1 MSRIFDKLPGV
12 LMSVES
18 VTDTLRHMWDMDS
31 GADTNPTDFRA
42 SQLNLIL
49 HFGMTTTPE
58 EAVETFDTAIRF
70 AQRYPCRI
78 VVLCPFDESR
88 SDEEFEGKLFSQ
100 CYIGKDMRDLCCC
113 EALILGYSPEQSD
126 FLENQVS
133 IWLESD
139 LPVYHWLHRVP
150 AERVSHNYLGFL
162 SRCRRVIF
170 DGEIEGEDYDRIA
183 WPDASRV
190 ADLAYARILPLRQ
203 SLGQFLSGYPK
214 EELIAGLQSLKFQY
228 TRGLRRQVY
237 KLMSWHRSALEKCF
251 SKPADIDSVVFAFE
265 QLVVENSDNCM
276 RIDWNFGNDE
286 NYIAWEYNRS
296 QRAGRIR
303 SSLPSGTFELPLH
316 IEPLKPEFGLSEAMF
331 FG

>member
-1 MSRIFDKLPGV
+1 MSRIFDNLPGV
-12 LMSVES
+12 PMSVES
-18 VTDTLRHMWDMDS
+18 VTDTLRHMWDMES
-31 GADTNPTDFRA
+31 GAGSNPSDFRA

-49 HFGMTTTPE
+49 HFGMTTTAD
-58 EAVETFDTAIRF
+58 EARETFETAIRF

-78 VVLCPFDESR
+78 VVLCPFDESEAE
-88 SDEEFEGKLFSQ
+88 EEFEAKLFSQ
-100 CYIGKDMRDLCCC
+100 CYIGNDMRDVCCC

-150 AERVSHNYLGFL
+150 ADRVSHHYLGFL
-162 SRCRRVIF
+162 GRCRRVLF
-170 DGEIEGEDYDRIA
+170 DGEIEGEDYDRIV
-183 WPDASRV
+183 WPDPSRV

-214 EELIAGLQSLKFQY
+214 DELVNGLQSLKFQY

-237 KLMSWHRSALEKCF
+237 NLMNWHRSALGNCF
-251 SKPADIDSVVFAFE
+251 PKQADIDSVVFAFE
-265 QLVVENSDNCM
+265 QLVAENSDNCM
-276 RIDWNFGNDE
+276 RIDWEYKDPE
-286 NYIAWEYNRS
+286 HYLKWEFNRS
-296 QRAGRIR
+296 HRAGMIR
-303 SSLPSGTFELPLH
+303 SNLPSGVFEHPLH
-316 IEPLKPEFGLSEAMF
+316 IEPLKPEVGLSEAMF